1 MDAILREGNP
11 LKPIPLDRTFCLLT
25 LLLTTFVGSIAWA
38 QDAKALPTVLP
49 AEVSPGR
56 VPIQVPLKVVYKF
69 DAVPMDKDYTVF
81 VHVRDEKG
89 KTVTQADHAP
99 PFPTKTSTW
108 SGPTA
113 YTRDLFVPDSLPDG
127 TYSITIGLYDKAG
140 RQKLKAGAGVEA
152 NKESNAF
159 TIGTFTVDR
168 SAPPPPL
175 DTDGKKVTLDL
186 TKYKVAWS
194 EEFDGPLDVSPWGP
208 GTRWIA
214 HTPWA
219 GDFGDARFADPKGDH
234 PFKVKDGMLTISAVK
249 DEKGKWSS
257 GLLSSV
263 DKNGAGFTQKYGY
276 FEMRAKFPKG
286 PGTWP
291 AFWMVTVH
299 NLQAKA
305 RGEES
310 TIPNLEI
317 DIVEQYGRAPQSLN
331 AVMHIRR
338 PKNAG
343 HTAKGDAFF
352 VAKMFEDFHTYG
364 FEWDEKDMIW
374 YFDGIELW
382 RQPTPAD
389 CGHEPMCVL
398 INLALGPG
406 WPIDKTPNP
415 SEMIVDYVRA
425 YQKPE
430 RMTPAK

>member
-1 MDAILREGNP
+1 MLTQSLTAL
-11 LKPIPLDRTFCLLT
+11 TCLLAGT
-25 LLLTTFVGSIAWA
+25 LVACAGLAGAQETGTVVLTA
-38 QDAKALPTVLP
+38 Q
-49 AEVSPGR
+49 VSPAR
-56 VPIQVPLKVVYKF
+56 VPPQVPMKIVYRF

-81 VHVRDEKG
+81 VHIRDKDD

-99 PFPTKTSTW
+99 PFPTKTTTW
-108 SGPTA
+108 RGPTA
-113 YTRDLFVPDSLPDG
+113 YTRDLLIPDSLPDG
-127 TYSITIGLYDKAG
+127 EYKIVLGLYDKQG
-140 RQKLKAGAGVEA
+140 RQKLIAGKDVVSSD
-152 NKESNAF
+152 NTAF
-159 TIGTFTVDR
+159 TVGTFVVDR

-175 DTDGKKVTLDL
+175 DTDGKKPTLDL
-186 TKYKVAWS
+186 SKYKLAWS

-219 GDFGDARFADPKGDH
+219 GDFGDARFADPKEGH
-234 PFKVKDGMLTISAVK
+234 PFVVKDGLLTISARK
-249 DEKGKWSS
+249 DDKGKWSS
-257 GLLSSV
+257 GLLASV
-263 DKNGAGFTQKYGY
+263 DKKGQGFTQKYGY

-310 TIPNLEI
+310 PIPGLEI
-317 DIVEQYGRAPQSLN
+317 DIVEQYGRAPQTLH
-331 AVMHIRR
+331 AVMHVRG
-338 PKNAG
+338 KDG
-343 HTAKGDAFF
+343 HRAQGDTFF
-352 VAKMFEDFHTYG
+352 VAKMHEDFHTYG
-364 FEWDEKDMIW
+364 FEWDEKEMIW

-382 RQPTPAD
+382 RVPTPQD

-415 SEMIVDYVRA
+415 SEMVVDYVRA

-430 RMTPAK
+430 RMK